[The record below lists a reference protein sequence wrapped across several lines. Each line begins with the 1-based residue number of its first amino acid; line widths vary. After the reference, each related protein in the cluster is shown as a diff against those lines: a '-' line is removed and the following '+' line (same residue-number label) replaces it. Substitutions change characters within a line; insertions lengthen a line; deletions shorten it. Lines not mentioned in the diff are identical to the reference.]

1 MKFSNFNFRR
11 GFTWNVDVTTGNIL
25 MKNENL
31 TQVYD
36 EKSYISKGDS
46 SDQIQK
52 NYLSELFL

>member
-11 GFTWNVDVTTGNIL
+11 GFTWNVDVVTGNIL